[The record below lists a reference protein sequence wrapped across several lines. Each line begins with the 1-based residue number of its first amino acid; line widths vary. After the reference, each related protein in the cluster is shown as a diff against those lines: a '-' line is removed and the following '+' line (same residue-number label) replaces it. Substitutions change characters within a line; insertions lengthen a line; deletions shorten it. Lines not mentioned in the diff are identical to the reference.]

1 MVGQCGRTVWNSMV
15 EQCGMMWNG
24 VERYGVTV
32 WNSMVEECGT
42 V

>member
-1 MVGQCGRTVWNSMV
+1 MWHDV
-15 EQCGMMWNG
+15 EQCAMVWWNSVTVWWNG
-24 VERYGVTV
+24 VERCGGTV